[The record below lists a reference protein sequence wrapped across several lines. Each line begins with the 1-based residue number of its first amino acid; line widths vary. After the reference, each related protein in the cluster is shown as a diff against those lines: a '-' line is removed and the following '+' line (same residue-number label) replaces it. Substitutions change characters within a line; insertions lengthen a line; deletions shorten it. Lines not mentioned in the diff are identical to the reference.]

1 MAFLVQVVVLVPW
14 IAISA
19 LRFTI
24 GKQMKKNGISPDF
37 AKTLNLQLAILLMLV
52 YLALMQ
58 IMNLSL
64 RLACDRFLFERAL
77 HNVRRAG

>member
-1 MAFLVQVVVLVPW
+1 MRPRQPFDSLMAFLVQVVVLVPW

-64 RLACDRFLFERAL
+64 R
-77 HNVRRAG
+77 